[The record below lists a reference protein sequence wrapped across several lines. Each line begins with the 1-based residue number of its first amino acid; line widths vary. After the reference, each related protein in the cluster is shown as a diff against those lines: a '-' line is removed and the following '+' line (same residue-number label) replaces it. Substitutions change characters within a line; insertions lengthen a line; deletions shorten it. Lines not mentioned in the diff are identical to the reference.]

1 MTDLIVIPARYGSKR
16 FPGKPLMEIAGHS
29 LVSRVLDVA
38 RQAAARMKNVD
49 VVVATDDQ
57 RIVDHVEALG
67 SEAVMTASEIS
78 SGTGR
83 ALAAARTRAIAPG
96 QVVNLQGDAPFVPVE
111 VVCQMLDAARASGDA
126 MVTPVVSL
134 GWDDLDALREHK
146 KAAPFSGTTC
156 VRGPGDR
163 ALWFSKS
170 ILPAIRDEQK
180 LRATMAKSPVLRHIG
195 LYAYSL
201 SALERFEAAPESL
214 YETLEGLEQ
223 LRFFELGIPVQTI
236 EIAPPRISMSGIDTP
251 EDAGL
256 AERMIAKFG
265 DPFVGTS
272 DVGATQS

>member
-29 LVSRVLDVA
+29 LVSRVIDVA
-38 RQAAARMKNVD
+38 RQAAMRLHDVD
-49 VVVATDDQ
+49 VVVATDDD

-67 SEAVMTASEIS
+67 AQAVMTSSDIS

-83 ALAAARTRAIAPG
+83 ALAAARSRASAPG
-96 QVVNLQGDAPFVPVE
+96 HVVNLQGDAPFVPVE
-111 VVCQMLDAARASGDA
+111 VVCQMMEAARAGGDVV
-126 MVTPVVSL
+126 VTPVVPLS
-134 GWDDLDALREHK
+134 WEDLDVLREHK

-156 VRGPGDR
+156 IRGPGDR

-170 ILPAIRDEQK
+170 ILPAIRDEAK
-180 LRATMAKSPVLRHIG
+180 YRASMAVSPVLRHIG

-201 SALERFEAAPESL
+201 NALERFEAAPESL

-223 LRFFELGIPVQTI
+223 LRFFALEIPVQTV

-251 EDAGL
+251 EDAAL
-256 AERMIAKFG
+256 AEQMIARLG
-265 DPFVGTS
+265 DPY
-272 DVGATQS
+272 VGALETPA

>member
-29 LVSRVLDVA
+29 LVSRVIDVA
-38 RQAAARMKNVD
+38 RQAAMRLHDVD
-49 VVVATDDQ
+49 VVVATDDD

-67 SEAVMTASEIS
+67 AQAVMTSSDIS

-83 ALAAARTRAIAPG
+83 ALAAARSRASAPG
-96 QVVNLQGDAPFVPVE
+96 HVVNLQGDAPFVPVE
-111 VVCQMLDAARASGDA
+111 VVCQMMEAARAGGDVV
-126 MVTPVVSL
+126 VTPVVPLS
-134 GWDDLDALREHK
+134 WEDLDVLREHK

-156 VRGPGDR
+156 IRGPGDR

-170 ILPAIRDEQK
+170 ILPAIRDEAK
-180 LRATMAKSPVLRHIG
+180 YRASTAVSPVLRHIG

-201 SALERFEAAPESL
+201 NALERFEAAPESL

-223 LRFFELGIPVQTI
+223 LRFFALEIPVQTV

-251 EDAGL
+251 EDAAL
-256 AERMIAKFG
+256 AEQMIARLG
-265 DPFVGTS
+265 DPY
-272 DVGATQS
+272 VGALETPA